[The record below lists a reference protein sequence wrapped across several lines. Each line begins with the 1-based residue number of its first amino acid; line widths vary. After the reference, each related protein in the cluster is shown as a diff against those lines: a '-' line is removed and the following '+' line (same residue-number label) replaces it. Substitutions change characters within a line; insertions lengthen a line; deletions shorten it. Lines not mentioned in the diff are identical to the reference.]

1 MVGVAASRHENF
13 GNLCGLIEARAVKE
27 GGLHHIVVLLD
38 LEIQV
43 NEVPDESDL
52 VVPRRVE

>member
-1 MVGVAASRHENF
+1 MVGVAAGRDENF

-27 GGLHHIVVLLD
+27 GGLHHVVVFLN
-38 LEIQV
+38 LEIQI